1 MKIDLK
7 QPWTG
12 RVAVESV
19 CRNPEQPRVHFD
31 TASLDK
37 LGASMKRR
45 QQAPCPVV
53 PFKDPKR
60 PQIAWMLI
68 DGERR
73 WRAAQR
79 AKLPELWVAYDPG
92 VDASNIHECSLAA
105 NFNREGHTKMDTAR
119 ALQREIDAGKTTA
132 ELAAVTGKSDS
143 WVSMHLMLMKLD
155 PVLQELL
162 DPPTPK
168 DRRLPLV
175 VAYELARRPLAKQQ
189 RLYTLYCQGRS
200 EGAAVNLIRA
210 KEGTAG
216 GTTVSG
222 RAARPSDDARYV
234 LNRIKNAFQA
244 VRELNALGP
253 KVLKALDATKA
264 AEGLEM
270 LAKIRTEILPIKE
283 TLEGIEGAT
292 Y

>member
-1 MKIDLK
+1 MEIDVNK
-7 QPWTG
+7 TWTG
-12 RVAVESV
+12 RVALESV
-19 CRNPEQPRVHFD
+19 CRNPEQPRVYFD
-31 TASLDK
+31 PVALDK
-37 LGASMKRR
+37 LGASLKRR
-45 QQAPCPVV
+45 QQVPCPVV
-53 PFKDPKR
+53 PFTDPKR
-60 PQIAWMLI
+60 PQIQWMLI

-79 AKLPELWVAYDPG
+79 AGLKTLWVAYNPG
-92 VDASNIHECSLAA
+92 VDATNMHECSLAA

-119 ALQREIDAGKTTA
+119 ALQKEVDAGKTAT
-132 ELAAVTGKSDS
+132 ELAAVTGKSEA

-168 DRRLPLV
+168 DRRLSLV
-175 VAYELARRPLAKQQ
+175 VAYELARRPLKKQM
-189 RLYTLYCQGRS
+189 RLYTLYCQGKG
-200 EGAAVNLIRA
+200 EGAAVNMLRA

-216 GTTVSG
+216 GVTASG
-222 RAARPSDDARYV
+222 RAPRASDDARYV

-264 AEGLEM
+264 AAGLEM
-270 LAKIRTEILPIKE
+270 LAQIRKEILPIKE

>member
-1 MKIDLK
+1 MKFDAN

-31 TASLDK
+31 AADLDK

-45 QQAPCPVV
+45 QQVPCPVI
-53 PFKDPKR
+53 PFRDAKR
-60 PQIAWMLI
+60 PEIEWMLI

-73 WRAAQR
+73 WRAAKQ
-79 AKLPELWVAYDPG
+79 AKLVELWIAYDPG
-92 VDASNIHECSLAA
+92 VTGENIHECSLAA
-105 NFNREGHTKMDTAR
+105 NFNRAGHTKMDTAR
-119 ALQREIDAGKTTA
+119 ALKRERVAGKTMA
-132 ELAAVTGKSDS
+132 EIADVVGKTEA
-143 WVSMHLMLMKLD
+143 WVSQYLLLLQLD

-175 VAYELARRPLAKQQ
+175 VAYELARRPQARQM
-189 RLYTLYCQGRS
+189 RLFTKYCQGRS
-200 EGAAVNLIRA
+200 EGAAVSLLRA
-210 KEGTAG
+210 KEGLTGGVTA
-216 GTTVSG
+216 SG
-222 RAARPSDDARYV
+222 RLARASDDARYV
-234 LNRIKNAFQA
+234 LNRIKNALQA
-244 VRELNALGP
+244 VSELNALGP
-253 KVLKALDATKA
+253 KLLKKLDATKA

-270 LAKIRTEILPIKE
+270 LAKIRTEIGPIKQ
-283 TLEGIEGAT
+283 TLEGIEGAI

>member
-1 MKIDLK
+1 
-7 QPWTG
+7 
-12 RVAVESV
+12 
-19 CRNPEQPRVHFD
+19 
-31 TASLDK
+31 
-37 LGASMKRR
+37 MKRR

-60 PQIAWMLI
+60 PQIQWMLI

-79 AKLPELWVAYDPG
+79 AKLPELWVAYNPG
-92 VDASNIHECSLAA
+92 MQDEDLHESSLAA
-105 NFNREGHTKMDTAR
+105 NFNREGHTKMETAR
-119 ALQREIDAGKTTA
+119 ALDKEVRAGKSLEQLA
-132 ELAAVTGKSDS
+132 ELVGKSDA
-143 WVSMHLMLMKLD
+143 WVSMHLALMKLD

-162 DPPTPK
+162 GPPTPK
-168 DRRLPLV
+168 DRRIRLA
-175 VAYELARRPLAKQQ
+175 VAVELARRPLKKQQ
-189 RLYTLYCQGRS
+189 KLYEMYCLGKS
-200 EGAAVNLIRA
+200 ETAAVAMIRA
-210 KEGTAG
+210 KEGVVGRGNDGPTA
-216 GTTVSG
+216 
-222 RAARPSDDARYV
+222 RKQDDARYV

-270 LAKIRTEILPIKE
+270 LAQIRKEILPIKE